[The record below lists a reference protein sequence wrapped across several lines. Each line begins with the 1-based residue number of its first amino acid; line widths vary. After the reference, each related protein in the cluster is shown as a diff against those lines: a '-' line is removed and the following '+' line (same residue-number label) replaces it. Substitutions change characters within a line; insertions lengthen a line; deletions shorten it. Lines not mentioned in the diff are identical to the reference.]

1 MKELFVYV
9 NSNSRSVSRESKAIS
24 KSQNVACFP
33 LPGLG
38 TRHKAKVTPSGPS
51 IKRKRKHVSLDF
63 LKELLFFFLNCY
75 CVCVGGASQWSIN
88 LVSFSISETNSE

>member
-24 KSQNVACFP
+24 ESQNVACFP
-33 LPGLG
+33 LPGLA
-38 TRHKAKVTPSGPS
+38 TRHKAKVTPSGPF

-63 LKELLFFFLNCY
+63 FRRVVIFLFKLLLRMCW
-75 CVCVGGASQWSIN
+75 GRIRDPSI
-88 LVSFSISETNSE
+88 